1 MILRKPENLSFSL
14 SDAHLQ
20 WYQGAQSRV
29 LNGFETGSQ
38 MISNLYNHAQT
49 DTNMYLYYKHKKYAY
64 IINTYIYIYVCMN
77 ECMYVSM
84 SVCNV
89 L

>member
-1 MILRKPENLSFSL
+1 MILRQPENLSFSL

-38 MISNLYNHAQT
+38 MISNLYNHTQT
-49 DTNMYLYYKHKKYAY
+49 DTNMYIYYKHKKYAY
-64 IINTYIYIYVCMN
+64 INTYIYIYMY